1 MSVAGGHN
9 SRRGFLAW
17 EDARV
22 SEPDETRMTFGE
34 HLEELRRRLLY
45 ALAGPVVGFLVCFV
59 FLRDRLLA
67 AIVSPVYPH
76 WRLFGHTILR
86 IERVPVEFTLSTPY
100 SVFMTSMFVALVV
113 GIIFTAPWSLYH
125 IWAFMAVG
133 LKPRE
138 RRWIRLFGPASV
150 LLFAAG
156 ASFFYF
162 VVYPMVVHFLYGFG
176 RQFNEFLAA
185 SGGEPMMSNNTL
197 FDGYVYF
204 VMLLTLV
211 FGLMFELPLVVFFLG
226 KTGLVDAATFARYRR
241 HVIVSLVFVAAMVTP
256 PDVFSQVALAVP
268 MMILYELGILLVR
281 LSDRQRRKASQ

>member
-1 MSVAGGHN
+1 MTG
-9 SRRGFLAW
+9 
-17 EDARV
+17 
-22 SEPDETRMTFGE
+22 PDDTRMTFGE

-45 ALAGPVVGFLVCFV
+45 ALAGPVVGFLVCFI

-67 AIVSPVYPH
+67 AIVNPVYPDWH
-76 WRLFGHTILR
+76 LFGRTILR

-100 SVFMTSMFVALVV
+100 SVFMTSMFVALVA

-125 IWAFMAVG
+125 LWAFVAGG
-133 LKPRE
+133 LRPGE
-138 RRWIRLFGPASV
+138 RRWVRLFAPASAV
-150 LLFAAG
+150 LFASG
-156 ASFFYF
+156 AAFFYF

-176 RQFNEFLAA
+176 RQFNMFLAA
-185 SGGEPMMSNNTL
+185 RGGQEMMSNNTL

-226 KTGLVDAATFARYRR
+226 RTGLVDAATFSRYRR
-241 HVIVSLVFVAAMVTP
+241 HVIVALVFIAALVTP

-268 MMILYELGILLVR
+268 MLVLYELGIMLVR
-281 LSDRQRRKASQ
+281 LSDRRRRKATA